1 MKFQLDNEQFKN
13 YIEWD
18 KKHQCKLKNNIG
30 AIGGRLTFSFT
41 PTGLGVIIKVK
52 CACGEELDLSNYEE
66 W

>member
-1 MKFQLDNEQFKN
+1 MNFQLDNKQLKD

-18 KKHQCKLKNNIG
+18 KKHQCKFKNNCG
-30 AIGGRLTFSFT
+30 AIGGRLTFTFT